1 MKTKETQIQ
10 LDDFIESPKNYIK
23 SLHNEEINSI
33 ILIDE
38 DEKSYA
44 ITSYQSY
51 KKGKSY
57 SKNTQ
62 DCCNNSNNKWETIG
76 FYAVIIVVIISANFG
91 K

>member
-44 ITSYQSY
+44 IT
-51 KKGKSY
+51 
-57 SKNTQ
+57 
-62 DCCNNSNNKWETIG
+62 
-76 FYAVIIVVIISANFG
+76 
-91 K
+91 